1 MHVFFAIGL
10 SDSSD
15 ALKEV
20 RSETIA
26 SGAVIHKYQQIHKGL
41 RVYGSNVVLETNDHG
56 FTGDADGGIYE
67 GMDDD
72 VPDAKPSI
80 SKQRA
85 FDIAIKHRFSNVTN
99 FNASSAQ
106 YDLEE
111 DIELEYYTKE
121 DEEVFHLVY
130 NLVFLVDTDEILA
143 RTRYFIDA
151 ISGDVISYY
160 EEIRKLPILQSS

>member
-1 MHVFFAIGL
+1 MKG
-10 SDSSD
+10 
-15 ALKEV
+15 V
-20 RSETIA
+20 RSEIIG
-26 SGAVIHKYQQIHKGL
+26 SGAVIHKYQQTHKYI
-41 RVYGSNVVLETNDHG
+41 RVYGSNLVLETNDYG
-56 FTGDADGGIYE
+56 FTGDADGIIYE

-72 VPDAKPSI
+72 VSDAIPSI
-80 SKQRA
+80 SQQKA

-99 FNASSAQ
+99 FNASSAR
-106 YDLEE
+106 YLEN
-111 DIELEYYTKE
+111 DIKLEYYNKE

-160 EEIRKLPILQSS
+160 EILS